1 MAECARCGGF
11 VTDDYLR
18 VCGDNDGRVE
28 SCPSCP
34 RQSATEDADTGSDGV
49 PLREIGATGSEESAT
64 ARDGSA
70 TGTATSP
77 GDGDD
82 EPSPDGPR
90 SRLSRMIQA
99 LALG

>member
-18 VCGDNDGRVE
+18 VCGDNEGRVE

-34 RQSATEDADTGSDGV
+34 RQSATKDADTGSEGV
-49 PLREIGATGSEESAT
+49 PLREIEATGSGESGT
-64 ARDGSA
+64 GSE
-70 TGTATSP
+70 TPGTETPRRP
-77 GDGDD
+77 GEGDD
-82 EPSPDGPR
+82 ERSPDGPQ
-90 SRLSRMIQA
+90 SRLSRVIDA